1 MENNV
6 NQDYDF
12 FFWLGVVA
20 NVLQIE
26 NYRMLL
32 KDSSNNDI
40 MKELQVQDQTLSE
53 QTNIYLKKI
62 IEQNEE
68 ILKRLDNKK

>member
-1 MENNV
+1 MDR
-6 NQDYDF
+6 DYDF

-20 NVLQIE
+20 NFLQIE
-26 NYRMLL
+26 NYKMLL

-40 MKELQVQDQTLSE
+40 MKELQMQDKTMAE

-68 ILKRLDNKK
+68 ILKRLEK

>member
-1 MENNV
+1 MD
-6 NQDYDF
+6 QDYDF
-12 FFWLGVVA
+12 FFWLGVVS

-62 IEQNEE
+62 IKQNEE
-68 ILKRLDNKK
+68 ILKRLEK

>member
-32 KDSSNNDI
+32 RDSSNNDI

-68 ILKRLDNKK
+68 ILKRLEK